1 MFKQIVLGLLFI
13 WWGFALV
20 YFSAQ
25 LVDAMWRNDWAEKNL
40 WWTRNAIVL
49 FGFVIMV
56 LWVLFMFWVLDMSSP
71 TDVATT
77 DITWV

>member
-1 MFKQIVLGLLFI
+1 MWAWL
-13 WWGFALV
+13 AMT

-25 LVDAMWRNDWAEKNL
+25 IVEVMGRSDWAEKNF

-77 DITWV
+77 DVIWV